1 MILIGE
7 GIVVKFIEKEGL
19 RVEFICWIIL
29 FYLFDF
35 FFFIMFRFIGRC
47 CFYYWRMY
55 RNYLV
60 SFLMLKTRSLSVIF

>member
-35 FFFIMFRFIGRC
+35 FFLLCFVLLVGVVFIIGEC
-47 CFYYWRMY
+47 
-55 RNYLV
+55 
-60 SFLMLKTRSLSVIF
+60 IEII